1 MKESIKEKGKL
12 SQIGKKA
19 ILKEVG
25 YQALAALTGF
35 LMARGR
41 IFGEFCPFGLAF
53 SAAVPGEYLAL
64 SAVGCF
70 LGYLV
75 PGTVADTFRY
85 MAALFAIVA
94 IKALLAA
101 MTKYAS
107 SPPISSVVAFL
118 VTCATGL
125 VSRVGDTEGSIYAAV
140 EAVLSL
146 AAAYFIS
153 RAFKISGRLTAGL
166 RSEELSCLIIT
177 LSLALTGLMSLQL
190 SGISLGKILSVTLI
204 LITAR
209 FGQAS
214 SGTVCGAVTGFFAA
228 ISGGGLASG
237 ITFSLAGLC
246 SGIFSGFGKYAQVA
260 VFIIS
265 GLAGSAV
272 AEDPVFSAGLLV
284 ESLFGSALF
293 LCVPKTAVQA
303 LGKIFSPPVRALSEN
318 HMKKAVT
325 RRLKL
330 ASSALGDV
338 SETVDTV
345 AKELAKI
352 NSPDFDWVLKGIE
365 TEACAGCSLR
375 IACWEKS
382 KNDTVSAV
390 LDMIKT
396 VREAEG
402 SPEEGAPETFKGR
415 CLRPA
420 KVGDAV
426 YKYYSDYA
434 SRMAAESRIS
444 DVRSVVTEQFD
455 GISEMLNSMAE
466 ELSADETFDDT
477 TAEKIS
483 EALTAIEINCL
494 ECGCGID
501 KNGRM
506 TVELICR
513 SVAGVRL
520 NRMKLLRQVE
530 LCCDRDFDPPA
541 ITEAAGKMYI
551 TLTERAAFTTETG
564 VCQLAC
570 SPSGISG
577 DAYSFF
583 ADGRGRAYM
592 VLSDGMGSGGRAA
605 VDGAMASGLMTRLLK
620 AGFGYESAL
629 SILNS
634 AMLFKSTD
642 ESLATVDVACIDLLS
657 GRTELLK
664 AGAAPTVMLRGGK
677 CGVARSNSLP
687 AGILREI
694 GFDRAAVKLRAGD
707 ILVMMSDG
715 ATSEGTDW
723 ICAELEKAEDMRA
736 ETLARHLAH
745 CAQRRV
751 SGGRPDDIT
760 VMVSIVEKAV

>member
-1 MKESIKEKGKL
+1 MKESIKEKEKI
-12 SQIGKKA
+12 SKVEKRA
-19 ILKEVG
+19 IAKEVA
-25 YQALAALTGF
+25 YQALAALFGF

-53 SAAVPGEYLAL
+53 SAAVSGEYLAL

-107 SPPISSVVAFL
+107 SPVIASAVAFL

-125 VSRVGDTEGSIYAAV
+125 VSRVGDTEGSIYVVV
-140 EAVLSL
+140 EGVLSL
-146 AAAYFIS
+146 ASAYFIS
-153 RAFKISGRLTAGL
+153 RVFKISSRLTAGL

-177 LSLALTGLMSLQL
+177 LSLALTGLIGLEL
-190 SGISLGKILSVTLI
+190 GGISLGKILSVSLI

-228 ISGGGLASG
+228 ISSGGLPSG

-246 SGIFSGFGKYAQVA
+246 AGIFSGFGKYAQVG
-260 VFIIS
+260 VFIVS

-272 AEDPVFSAGLLV
+272 AEDPVFSAEFLV
-284 ESLFGSALF
+284 EALFGCALF
-293 LCVPKTAVQA
+293 LCVPKTAVQT
-303 LGKIFSPPVRALSEN
+303 LGKIFSPPVKSMKEN

-330 ASSALGDV
+330 ASSALSDV
-338 SETVDTV
+338 CETVDTV
-345 AKELAKI
+345 AKELSKI

-365 TEACAGCSLR
+365 TEACVGCSLR
-375 IACWEKS
+375 ISCWEQN
-382 KNDTVSAV
+382 KNDTVSSV

-396 VREAEG
+396 VREAAG
-402 SPEEGAPETFKGR
+402 SPEDGAPEGFRGR

-434 SRMAAESRIS
+434 SKVAAESRLD

-455 GISEMLNSMAE
+455 GISEMLSSMAD
-466 ELSADETFDDT
+466 ELSTDETFDDV
-477 TAEKIS
+477 AAAKIS
-483 EALTAIEINCL
+483 EALTAIDINCL

-551 TLTERAAFTTETG
+551 TLTERAVFTTETG

-583 ADGRGRAYM
+583 TDGRGRAYM

-605 VDGAMASGLMTRLLK
+605 VDGAMASGLVTRLLK
-620 AGFGYESAL
+620 AGFGYDSAL

-642 ESLATVDVACIDLLS
+642 ESLATVDLACIDLLN

-664 AGAAPTVMLRGGK
+664 AGAAPTIMRRGGK

-707 ILVMMSDG
+707 IIVMMSDG
-715 ATSEGTDW
+715 ATTEGTDW
-723 ICAELEKAEDMRA
+723 ICAELERSEDMRA

-760 VMVSIVEKAV
+760 VMVTIVEKAV

>member
-1 MKESIKEKGKL
+1 MKESIKEKEKI
-12 SQIGKKA
+12 SKVEKRA
-19 ILKEVG
+19 IAKEVA
-25 YQALAALTGF
+25 YQALAALFGF

-53 SAAVPGEYLAL
+53 SAAVSGEYLAL

-107 SPPISSVVAFL
+107 SPVIASAVAFL

-125 VSRVGDTEGSIYAAV
+125 VSRVGDTEGSIYVVV
-140 EAVLSL
+140 EGVLSL

-153 RAFKISGRLTAGL
+153 RVFKISSRLTAGL

-177 LSLALTGLMSLQL
+177 LSLALTGLIGLEL
-190 SGISLGKILSVTLI
+190 GGISLGKILSVSLI

-228 ISGGGLASG
+228 ISSGGLPSG

-246 SGIFSGFGKYAQVA
+246 AGIFSGFGKYAQVG
-260 VFIIS
+260 VFIVS

-272 AEDPVFSAGLLV
+272 AEDPVFSAEFLV
-284 ESLFGSALF
+284 EALFGCALF
-293 LCVPKTAVQA
+293 LCVPKTAVQT
-303 LGKIFSPPVRALSEN
+303 LGKIFSPPVKSMKEN

-330 ASSALGDV
+330 ASSALSDV
-338 SETVDTV
+338 CETVDTG
-345 AKELAKI
+345 AKELSKI

-365 TEACAGCSLR
+365 TEACVGCSLR
-375 IACWEKS
+375 ISCWEQN
-382 KNDTVSAV
+382 KNDTVSSV

-396 VREAEG
+396 VREAAG
-402 SPEEGAPETFKGR
+402 SPEDGAPEGFRGR

-434 SRMAAESRIS
+434 SKVAAESRLD

-455 GISEMLNSMAE
+455 GISEMLSSMAD
-466 ELSADETFDDT
+466 ELSTDETFDDV
-477 TAEKIS
+477 AAAKIS
-483 EALTAIEINCL
+483 EALTAIDINCL

-551 TLTERAAFTTETG
+551 TLTERAVFTTETG

-583 ADGRGRAYM
+583 TDGRGRAYM

-605 VDGAMASGLMTRLLK
+605 VDGAMASGLVTRLLK
-620 AGFGYESAL
+620 AGFGYDSAL

-642 ESLATVDVACIDLLS
+642 ESLATVDLACIDLLN
-657 GRTELLK
+657 GRT
-664 AGAAPTVMLRGGK
+664 
-677 CGVARSNSLP
+677 
-687 AGILREI
+687 
-694 GFDRAAVKLRAGD
+694 D
-707 ILVMMSDG
+707 
-715 ATSEGTDW
+715 
-723 ICAELEKAEDMRA
+723 
-736 ETLARHLAH
+736 H
-745 CAQRRV
+745 
-751 SGGRPDDIT
+751 
-760 VMVSIVEKAV
+760 